1 MNTFEFPVASRQ
13 TVAQVNKHAGLV
25 TLKIRKM
32 ILPDWSKSAIASD
45 VHPKS
50 KNKSAVKALY
60 LLAFTP
66 NSKLFSSDY
75 PYVPAWQYFWQ
86 LYL

>member
-1 MNTFEFPVASRQ
+1 MKRANI
-13 TVAQVNKHAGLV
+13 NI
-25 TLKIRKM
+25 KISVM
-32 ILPDWSKSAIASD
+32 FLFITD

>member
-1 MNTFEFPVASRQ
+1 MNNFECSLHEFTHIQA
-13 TVAQVNKHAGLV
+13 
-25 TLKIRKM
+25 
-32 ILPDWSKSAIASD
+32 D

>member
-1 MNTFEFPVASRQ
+1 M
-13 TVAQVNKHAGLV
+13 
-25 TLKIRKM
+25 
-32 ILPDWSKSAIASD
+32 D

-60 LLAFTP
+60 LLTFTP

>member
-32 ILPDWSKSAIASD
+32 ILPDWSKSAIA
-45 VHPKS
+45 
-50 KNKSAVKALY
+50 
-60 LLAFTP
+60 
-66 NSKLFSSDY
+66 
-75 PYVPAWQYFWQ
+75 
-86 LYL
+86 

>member
-1 MNTFEFPVASRQ
+1 TTKKQQNGGCFKESRNYVSGCIAELQ
-13 TVAQVNKHAGLV
+13 LPQV
-25 TLKIRKM
+25 T
-32 ILPDWSKSAIASD
+32 D

-60 LLAFTP
+60 LLTFTP